1 MREDFSILARL
12 RRGRI
17 ASALRCSSRIVLT
30 AAVPCNRGETKPE
43 SKKTAQ
49 NGYDIF

>member
-12 RRGRI
+12 WRRSM
-17 ASALRCSSRIVLT
+17 SAATCDG
-30 AAVPCNRGETKPE
+30 AETKPE

-49 NGYDIF
+49 DGYSFI